1 MQQESSSRKNRRRTV
16 AEIMPHEVP
25 WHWQALAFLTFAV
38 MSAIVCNE
46 SAVHHR
52 RPLGDLA
59 APTRID
65 INFGSQ
71 EQLESL
77 PGIGPVLARA
87 IIIARPF
94 ASVEELPRAHGISL
108 KLLEKLRPLIQAAP
122 GRRTA
127 DKW

>member
-1 MQQESSSRKNRRRTV
+1 
-16 AEIMPHEVP
+16 MPHEVP
-25 WHWQALAFLTFAV
+25 WWWQALSFLVFAV
-38 MSAIVCNE
+38 VSVIVCNE
-46 SAVHHR
+46 SAVQHR
-52 RPLGDLA
+52 RSVELA
-59 APTRID
+59 VPARID

-87 IIIARPF
+87 IIAARPF
-94 ASVEELPRAHGISL
+94 ASAEELARVRGVGL

-127 DKW
+127 DTW